1 MRYLYIWEIK
11 SLSVI
16 SFAKI
21 FSHSVAY
28 LIVLFMVS
36 LAAQKLLC
44 LIRSYLSIYL
54 FIFIT
59 PGGRSKNIVLQ
70 RMFCLCIKFFFFLWG
85 PPKPSI
91 WKFPGQGS
99 NWSCS
104 HWPMPQHFRI
114 QTASVTYTI
123 AQGNTRSFNPL
134 SKARD

>member
-70 RMFCLCIKFFFFLWG
+70 RMFCLCIKFFFFFVG
-85 PPKPSI
+85 APQTQYMEVPR
-91 WKFPGQGS
+91 PG
-99 NWSCS
+99 
-104 HWPMPQHFRI
+104 
-114 QTASVTYTI
+114 VK
-123 AQGNTRSFNPL
+123 L
-134 SKARD
+134 EL